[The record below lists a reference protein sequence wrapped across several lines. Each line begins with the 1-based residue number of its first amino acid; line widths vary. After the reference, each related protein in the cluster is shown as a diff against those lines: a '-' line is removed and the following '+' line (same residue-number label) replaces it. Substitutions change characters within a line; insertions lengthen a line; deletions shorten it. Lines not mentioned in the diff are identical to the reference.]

1 MGEVFQFKT
10 KKELS
15 DFSMNGYEVDE
26 FTITWE
32 NLGLSF
38 QGTIQ
43 IQNILDSLEEESI
56 A

>member
-15 DFSMNGYEVDE
+15 DFSMDGYEIDE
-26 FTITWE
+26 FTVTWE
-32 NLGLSF
+32 NLGFSV

-43 IQNILDSLEEESI
+43 VQNILDFLEEESI
-56 A
+56 T